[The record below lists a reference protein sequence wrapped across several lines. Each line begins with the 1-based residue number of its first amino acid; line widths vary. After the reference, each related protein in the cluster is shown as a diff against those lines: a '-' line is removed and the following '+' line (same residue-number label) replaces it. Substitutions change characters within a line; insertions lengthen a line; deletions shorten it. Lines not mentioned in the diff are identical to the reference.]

1 MSSIFEEDS
10 NASDDFSWR
19 YDVAN
24 TDYGFLIFCLENDNL
39 QNLIQTVMSDNKLL
53 NKKFEERFASLASCA
68 GTAKAFGS
76 MIIRVSRCKKEIVS
90 KLGNCVSNIP
100 VNYRVDAKVSV
111 DVVET
116 FYAVKPVE
124 TKFKPLVVE
133 SSAYLN
139 ANKFS
144 NIGCSIVESGDSLGA
159 RGEQL
164 ELSYAFLQ
172 KFYTILDP
180 STHLSTYARLLGR
193 SKNEISEWLNSGRT
207 VSKLILDP
215 VIESAARSYQT
226 SLFGKRVVPDNEM
239 ILVNVDG
246 HQGGLIISKQFSKIF
261 TL

>member
-1 MSSIFEEDS
+1 M
-10 NASDDFSWR
+10 
-19 YDVAN
+19 
-24 TDYGFLIFCLENDNL
+24 
-39 QNLIQTVMSDNKLL
+39 
-53 NKKFEERFASLASCA
+53 A
-68 GTAKAFGS
+68 GTAKSFGS
-76 MIIRVSRCKKEIVS
+76 MMSVSRCKKEIVS

-111 DVVET
+111 DVVES
-116 FYAVKPVE
+116 FYTKCARDDEPVE

-159 RGEQL
+159 RSEQL

-215 VIESAARSYQT
+215 VIESAARSYQS